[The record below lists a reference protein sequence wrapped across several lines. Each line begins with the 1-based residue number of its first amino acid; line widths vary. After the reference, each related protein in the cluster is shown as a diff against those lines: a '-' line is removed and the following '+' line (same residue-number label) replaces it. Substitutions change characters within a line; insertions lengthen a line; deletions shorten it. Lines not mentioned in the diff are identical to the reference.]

1 MKQKISLGQAEV
13 TDVVMPGQTN
23 HYGNFFGGLLVAQM
37 DKTAGIAATRYCQT
51 DNVTASIGKI
61 VFTKPVRLGE
71 VVVTHARV
79 TYVGKTSMLLKVT
92 AHSENPKGERKE
104 VVESAYMVFVAIEKN
119 GKPKSV
125 PEPVLETK
133 EERELFEEGRMIK
146 ETMLKD

>member
-61 VFTKPVRLGE
+61 VFTKPVKLGE
-71 VVVTHARV
+71 VVVSTAKV
-79 TYVGKTSMLLKVT
+79 IYVGKTSILLKVT
-92 AHSENPKGERKE
+92 AHFENVKGERKE

-119 GKPKSV
+119 GKPKLV
-125 PEPVLETK
+125 PEAILETE
-133 EERELFEEGRMIK
+133 EERELFEEGKKIK
-146 ETMLKD
+146 EAMEKS